1 MQLQC
6 GSKGRARSF
15 RTLHLF
21 QNRAQPGQRAEMK
34 RIARQ
39 SLFDIGHGRAQTVG
53 HEPCCGA
60 GVPGLG
66 EIRRVVDDSAEMG
79 DSRLGFAV
87 AQRLLPALKQ
97 IICDSRSRT
106 APLALNLTLDSL
118 PALLIRARQFAHQPV
133 QIGCGHVLRPRTF
146 HQRQECDSCRHDK
159 IEKSA
164 PVLHNHKIAYAPEI
178 ARGRAAAKPGNAIT
192 SRTDSTMSE
201 VIQQGV
207 EALNEKLGGEGFDG
221 LAKFVIEEEGEIVLD
236 SEGARAGDDD
246 ADVTLTASAET
257 FRGMMEGNVNP
268 TMAFMSGQ
276 LKIDGDMSLAMKLA
290 AVLS

>member
-1 MQLQC
+1 
-6 GSKGRARSF
+6 
-15 RTLHLF
+15 
-21 QNRAQPGQRAEMK
+21 
-34 RIARQ
+34 
-39 SLFDIGHGRAQTVG
+39 
-53 HEPCCGA
+53 
-60 GVPGLG
+60 
-66 EIRRVVDDSAEMG
+66 
-79 DSRLGFAV
+79 
-87 AQRLLPALKQ
+87 
-97 IICDSRSRT
+97 
-106 APLALNLTLDSL
+106 
-118 PALLIRARQFAHQPV
+118 
-133 QIGCGHVLRPRTF
+133 
-146 HQRQECDSCRHDK
+146 
-159 IEKSA
+159 
-164 PVLHNHKIAYAPEI
+164 
-178 ARGRAAAKPGNAIT
+178 
-192 SRTDSTMSE
+192 MSE